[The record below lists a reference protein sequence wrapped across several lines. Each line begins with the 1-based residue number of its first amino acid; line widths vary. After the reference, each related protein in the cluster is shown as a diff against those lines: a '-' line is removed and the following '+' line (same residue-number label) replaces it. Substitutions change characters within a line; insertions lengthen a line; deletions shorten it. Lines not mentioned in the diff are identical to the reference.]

1 LESCLLFVCLLYA
14 QLMLSAKE
22 LYRLFVLSF
31 CCRKSLD
38 PRFQI
43 VTWTDYP
50 LIENTWT
57 RSLYILAISTRKV
70 ECFLSIEH
78 MRSFF
83 ISENFVITTFP
94 KKLCTNKSYYTEF
107 FSSNSTASTQ
117 SNELLKVFF
126 YNARCSAA
134 ENLNQ
139 LKTSY

>member
-1 LESCLLFVCLLYA
+1 VGLLYA